1 MGFAAVVTIALGAI
15 AAAGLW
21 LGFWPL
27 AALALAF
34 LIGGRRE
41 PATIAADAIAF
52 AGLAGQA
59 DPLWVAILIVGA
71 IVAREHDPYAILV
84 VFLAAIAA
92 TFVYVD
98 WTILTGLLAPIAM
111 LRAAL
116 ALGRALRPARR
127 SET

>member
-59 DPLWVAILIVGA
+59 DPLWVAILIA
-71 IVAREHDPYAILV
+71 ATFATRAHDPRVILV
-84 VFLAAIAA
+84 LFVASLAAN
-92 TFVYVD
+92 FVYVD
-98 WTILTGLLAPIAM
+98 WTVIAGLLALVTT

-116 ALGRALRPARR
+116 GARR
-127 SET
+127 AMRFA